1 MEDMVVMETHGLVGQ
16 KSFTMKNSVKAFNI
30 LSDSLYMNKAL
41 AVIRELSTNAY
52 DAHIAAGT
60 QDVPFEIHLPNEV
73 APYFYIRD
81 FGTGLDDDQV
91 LNLYT
96 TYFDSTKSD
105 SVDATGA
112 LGLGSKSPFSVVD
125 DFTVVSYQGGKA
137 RTYFAYKNEEGFP
150 CISFVSE
157 NDADELNGI
166 KIQFA
171 VRRDKYN
178 EFKVNLPMAIY
189 HFNPKPAILNVPVNV
204 AKENIGLHGED
215 WEIAEN
221 NGTGYYLGDK
231 PFVVMARISYPIDVL
246 QLEHL
251 FDEEDLYLLSLCK
264 VPLRI
269 YVENRH
275 VDHTPS
281 REHLQYTKKTVRT
294 ILAHL
299 KKIHEVLMER
309 INEEFGDCSSL
320 AEIEERCFFLREV
333 DETNIK
339 VEPWK
344 SMKRS
349 FGISEFKHFG
359 KLFNHP
365 VDVKLKGGL
374 TVKVNLYSLYEQ
386 NPHRRPAWP
395 AAVTLGEITEQ
406 GVAAEHVA
414 RAWRRL
420 LIKTI
425 DKWQSSTNTVPT
437 EEELLESSQR
447 IGKDLETTR
456 NQILRSLKEK
466 LKSPLYDANYVNFTE
481 KFLSTVDDFGNMKTS
496 WMFNTKATSIA
507 VSIKRRNIRLGF
519 IIDDYPK
526 DVSANIRAGF
536 MRAVKRNYVDYLV
549 VTHAHRSGGR
559 FDKDEMAAVELT
571 VKQIAKY
578 LDAEVI
584 KASEVVVPEVF
595 KIAEPKTYM
604 AKNEYCA
611 FNILTFSGD
620 VTTNIPAAVSNLSE
634 PKFKEVP
641 ADQMGEDFKLPSFEE
656 NNVVYIRRQY
666 NQMDLFGIEGD
677 RQHIR
682 HEYKVGD
689 SEFHE
694 LADIIRIFS
703 VFSGEYLL
711 KDKVFVVIKT
721 KSQFEKAQKGKWVS
735 FTDLLKKTINGL
747 SDTRLRQLVTFLSF
761 ANRLGISECSKTIA
775 AFNKLATGKVFN
787 SAVSPEQIA
796 RAPMSAIC
804 GVTAHLF
811 STAKKIGVKEI
822 EDQLATINDLPDCT
836 YKKLL
841 NDAVKFYEL
850 NAKLKADSKMFDE
863 FTMDTGSYGFYSGAA
878 KGVIVNSNYISQIL
892 SFVLDEK
899 YYVQAK
905 KVMIKCQEVV
915 KKYPLIGTYSS
926 KFTKDESKWVSSN
939 IPRAAE
945 LFPSVIQYIK
955 LVEGV

>member
-1 MEDMVVMETHGLVGQ
+1 MDEVVMETQGLVGQ
-16 KSFTMKNSVKAFNI
+16 KGFTMKNSVKAFNI

-41 AVIRELSTNAY
+41 AVIRELSTNAF
-52 DAHIAAGT
+52 DAHISAGT

-157 NDADELNGI
+157 NEADEPNGM

-269 YVENRH
+269 YVENRQ

-299 KKIHEVLMER
+299 KKIHEALMER
-309 INEEFGDCSSL
+309 INEEFGECTSI
-320 AEIEERCFFLREV
+320 AEVEERCFFLREV

-374 TVKVNLYSLYEQ
+374 TTKVNLYSLHEQ
-386 NPHRRPAWP
+386 NPNHRPART

-466 LKSPLYDANYVNFTE
+466 LKSPLYDANNVSFTE
-481 KFLSTVDDFGNMKTS
+481 KFLSTVDDFGNMKAS
-496 WMFNTKATSIA
+496 RLFNTKATSIN

-571 VKQIAKY
+571 IKQIAKT
-578 LDAEVI
+578 LNAEVI
-584 KASEVVVPEVF
+584 KASEVDVPEVF

-604 AKNEYCA
+604 SKNEYCA
-611 FNILTFSGD
+611 FNILTFGAD
-620 VTTNIPAAVSNLSE
+620 EKLPREERFYET
-634 PKFKEVP
+634 P
-641 ADQMGEDFKLPSFEE
+641 ADKMGNDFKLPGFEE
-656 NNVVYIRRQY
+656 SNVVYIRRQY
-666 NQMDLFGIEGD
+666 NQMDLFGSEGD
-677 RQHIR
+677 RNHIR

-689 SEFHE
+689 SSFFE
-694 LADIIRIFS
+694 LAELIRVFS
-703 VFSGEYLL
+703 AFSGEYLL

-721 KSQFEKAQKGKWVS
+721 KSQFEKAQKGKWTS
-735 FTDLLKKTINGL
+735 FTDLLIKTIKGL
-747 SDTRLRQLVTFLSF
+747 KQDKLEQLVSLLSLSNRNGIAEISRTIDDFNRYATAGAFPVKLPSSSIDTAKNFLSP
-761 ANRLGISECSKTIA
+761 ISG
-775 AFNKLATGKVFN
+775 L
-787 SAVSPEQIA
+787 
-796 RAPMSAIC
+796 
-804 GVTAHLF
+804 TASIF
-811 STAKKIGVKEI
+811 STRTKIMM
-822 EDQLATINDLPDCT
+822 EDQNLQDRIKLVNDLPDCD
-836 YKKLL
+836 YKKIVGS
-841 NDAVKFYEL
+841 AAQFFSHCE
-850 NAKLKADSKMFDE
+850 KLKDRSKIFSQFSMNTETYGFGHDGARSILADSK
-863 FTMDTGSYGFYSGAA
+863 
-878 KGVIVNSNYISQIL
+878 YISKIL
-892 SFVLDEK
+892 SWVLGEN
-899 YYVQAK
+899 YYVLAK
-905 KVMIKCQEVV
+905 QFMIQCKDVV
-915 KKYPLIGTYSS
+915 EKYPLIGSYAS
-926 KFTKDESKWVSSN
+926 KYTKHESVFQAVNYERS
-939 IPRAAE
+939 ADQ
-945 LFPSVIQYIK
+945 FPHIVQYIK